1 MSLLHV
7 IFIAVA
13 IGLRLVFSNSPDTLV
28 HYAVFYNRVTNLRGT
43 LRYAVRRSFR
53 SLSDNP
59 AAFYS
64 QEIL

>member
-1 MSLLHV
+1 MSLLHF

-13 IGLRLVFSNSPDTLV
+13 IELRLAFSDSPDTLV
-28 HYAVFYNRVTNLRGT
+28 HYTVFYNRLTHLRG
-43 LRYAVRRSFR
+43 RYAVRRSFR
-53 SLSDNP
+53 SLPDNP